1 MLNLSFRR
9 IKAIARADMS
19 ILAGSMN
26 IGSRKAKAL
35 NASKGRGAMVGFA
48 ALMFF
53 IGLSYTVPSIIA
65 MSSQYQVLGDNVVFT
80 LMKNIYL
87 LGTFFGFSLVYA
99 AFFSGEDVE
108 RFLSLPVHAAEL
120 IIGKFTATA
129 TFIAIIFGLYSL
141 PGFITFGVMKGSG
154 PLFYILLPFV
164 ILMSAGL
171 LTAVFGTL
179 NLLIAGFA
187 SLFKHARKGVAYG
200 LSAVTGLVLLAYYM
214 TNSATMYIEKS
225 PSDNP
230 IFRYVEYLL
239 MGYGPARILSGESL
253 AELGLF
259 FANLLLFIVLF
270 AVIGQF
276 LYIRGLAG
284 ISAAMA
290 KKSKL
295 KSGELL
301 QSAGGGNSRFSYL
314 AKEMRML
321 IRSPMVAM
329 NCLVGGIIF
338 PAMIIGALI
347 YISMGG
353 TDPDLLMASDFLKS
367 LNQPAFA
374 TILLG
379 GGFIVGLFISGMN
392 MLGTSAISREGNN
405 LYFMKYIPLALSEQ
419 FLIKY
424 SFAAIVGILSVLP
437 GIIPICLVAN
447 LSPLSFVFVCL
458 TTIAGALLA
467 PAIGLLFDVNSPYLN
482 WDVDYKAVKQ
492 NINFLWW
499 TLVAVALTVGSVF
512 LMQIPNLPFWAGALL
527 FLLLPLILLVV
538 VFYFIIKTGQKS
550 FARLI

>member
-9 IKAIARADMS
+9 IKAIARTDIS

-26 IGSRKAKAL
+26 IGSRKSKAL

-48 ALMFF
+48 LLMFF
-53 IGLSYTVPSIIA
+53 VGLSYTVPSIFA
-65 MSSQYQVLGDNVVFT
+65 MTAQYQVLGDNVVFT

-120 IIGKFTATA
+120 IIGKFTAT
-129 TFIAIIFGLYSL
+129 TVFIGIIFGLYSL
-141 PGFITFGVMKGSG
+141 PGFITFGVINGSG
-154 PLFYILLPFV
+154 PLFYILLPV
-164 ILMSAGL
+164 IIILSAGL
-171 LTAVFGTL
+171 LTAIFGTL

-187 SLFKHARKGVAYG
+187 SLFKHARKAVAYG
-200 LSAVTGLVLLAYYM
+200 LSALTGLVLLVYYM
-214 TNSATMYIEKS
+214 TSSASMYIEQS
-225 PSDNP
+225 PSSNP
-230 IFRYVEYLL
+230 IFRYAEYLL
-239 MGYGPARILSGESL
+239 MGYGPAKILSGESL
-253 AELGLF
+253 VELGLF
-259 FANLLLFIVLF
+259 FLNFILFTAVF
-270 AVIGQF
+270 AIIGQF

-301 QSAGGGNSRFSYL
+301 HSAGGGNARISYL
-314 AKEMRML
+314 AKEARML

-338 PAMIIGALI
+338 PVMIIGALV

-353 TDPDLLMASDFLKS
+353 TDPDLLQVSELLKS
-367 LNQPAFA
+367 LNQPIFA
-374 TILLG
+374 GMILG

-424 SFAAIVGILSVLP
+424 AFAAIVGIVSVLP
-437 GIIPICLVAN
+437 GVIPICVAAS
-447 LSPLSFVFVCL
+447 LSPLSFLLVCL
-458 TTIAGALLA
+458 AAIAGALLA

-499 TLVAVALTVGSVF
+499 SLVAIALTVGSVAF
-512 LMQIPNLPFWAGALL
+512 MQIPNLPFWVSALM
-527 FLLLPLILLVV
+527 FVLLPLILLVI
-538 VFYFIIKTGQKS
+538 VFYFIFKLGKKS